1 MTKRKE
7 AKAFQA
13 IKKAPRGALPGLIF
27 GPQKWVTPAGLTLPG
42 HHAEFVFRLP
52 KHKTTIADS
61 AADASQKY
69 RRRDKLVG
77 ESVDDSVHNSATR
90 WNR

>member
-1 MTKRKE
+1 MGP
-7 AKAFQA
+7 QA
-13 IKKAPRGALPGLIF
+13 IKKAPCGACSSLNSGL
-27 GPQKWVTPAGLTLPG
+27 QKWVTPAGLTLPG

-61 AADASQKY
+61 PADASQKC

-77 ESVDDSVHNSATR
+77 ESVDDSVCNFATR